1 LIRQVEDD
9 QIVALMID
17 EAQNLS
23 GELLEEVR
31 LLSNLETDTQKLL
44 QIVLV
49 GQPEFEERL
58 DQAQLLRLKQRVAL
72 RCRLRRLERYEIG
85 PYIDAR
91 LKAVHCERRDLFDS
105 ESVTRIGLYSK
116 GNPRIINVI
125 CDNALLIAFAASAS
139 CVSVKQIDEAAHEL
153 KLQDEHQGG
162 SLTYAGD
169 LQKNTDAGGNLLQSC
184 THSLN
189 EAGITADRW
198 RTDFEPPSVDIG
210 QRPIRSRRSKRSRVR
225 EAILLI
231 LIMTIGAAFVVTEEH
246 GHLSFPEALNYI
258 DKLAVFVRE
267 VEQAPGQLLHPL
279 ETQNTSNGG
288 SKVLPTLDNPPRPT
302 EDLREAIVPPPDTT
316 GDGEPEN
323 VPPVVSEKP
332 LAKNSPEIN
341 DSKRQPVKR
350 HPPVNA
356 RDDERLRTRKLE
368 FEIYKAI
375 HDRAIRG
382 VEVSVSDDTVYLDGR
397 VATPQQILAAVRATL
412 TVPGVKN
419 IRNRIVVDG

>member
-1 LIRQVEDD
+1 
-9 QIVALMID
+9 
-17 EAQNLS
+17 
-23 GELLEEVR
+23 
-31 LLSNLETDTQKLL
+31 
-44 QIVLV
+44 V

-91 LKAVHCERRDLFDS
+91 LKAVHCERRDLFDP
-105 ESVTRIGLYSK
+105 ESVERIGLYSK

-139 CVSVKQIDEAAHEL
+139 RVSVKQIDEAAHEL

-162 SLTYAGD
+162 SLTHGGD
-169 LQKNTDAGGNLLQSC
+169 LPKSVDAAGKFLQSC
-184 THSLN
+184 THSLH
-189 EAGITADRW
+189 ESAITADRW
-198 RTDFEPPSVDIG
+198 RTEFEPPSVDIG
-210 QRPIRSRRSKRSRVR
+210 QRPIRSKRSKDSHARG
-225 EAILLI
+225 AGFLLI
-231 LIMTIGAAFVVTEEH
+231 LIMTIGAAFVATAEH
-246 GHLSFPEALNYI
+246 GQLSFPEALNYI

-267 VEQAPGQLLHPL
+267 VEQVPGQLLHPL
-279 ETQNTSNGG
+279 QTQNTSNGG
-288 SKVLPTLDNPPRPT
+288 SKVLPALDNPPRPT
-302 EDLREAIVPPPDTT
+302 EDLREAIVPGPDTT

-323 VPPVVSEKP
+323 IPPVTWEQPPVK
-332 LAKNSPEIN
+332 KSPELN
-341 DSKRQPVKR
+341 DANRQPVKR

-397 VATPQQILAAVRATL
+397 VATPQQVLAAVRATL
-412 TVPGVKN
+412 TVSGVKN